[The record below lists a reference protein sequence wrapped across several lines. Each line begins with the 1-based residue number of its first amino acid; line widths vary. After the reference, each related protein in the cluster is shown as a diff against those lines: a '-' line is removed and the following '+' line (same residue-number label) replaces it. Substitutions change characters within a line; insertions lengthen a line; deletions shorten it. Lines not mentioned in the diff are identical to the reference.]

1 MPGLDSG
8 SLMPP
13 GKPRTPQDK
22 VTAANKPTPAGA
34 AASSLSHSSAGG
46 GGKST
51 GTNAGASG
59 GKSGGKDS
67 GPGSKPPTLHLYN
80 LLSRMPGPRN
90 FAVRI
95 FMFSFIGTQLPLFA
109 LLLYVLMN
117 VELTAEVLTTF
128 SIVLIAALLG
138 SASTVVALMAYAEP
152 VGAIS
157 RAMQNYSEEG
167 YEPDLPEGY
176 SDEIGELMANT
187 QGALKKLHTMIHS
200 MHELTIRDELT
211 GLYNRRFFVEQAEQ
225 LLSRANRYGEP
236 LTLIFVDMDNFK
248 QVNDQFSHLVGDQ
261 TLRQVATLMSDTARG
276 SDLTA
281 RLGGDEFVI
290 VFPNTPLI
298 RAIHLC
304 ERLRASI
311 EKYDWSPLLQ
321 GMVPTMSIGVAEAQ
335 KEDTVDALIDRADA
349 NLHKAK
355 KEGRNQVI
363 E

>member
-1 MPGLDSG
+1 MQGVDSG
-8 SLMPP
+8 SVMPS
-13 GKPRTPQDK
+13 GKPGGKAATPTGVASDQ
-22 VTAANKPTPAGA
+22 PARP
-34 AASSLSHSSAGG
+34 SSLRI
-46 GGKST
+46 
-51 GTNAGASG
+51 
-59 GKSGGKDS
+59 
-67 GPGSKPPTLHLYN
+67 YN
-80 LLSRMPGPRN
+80 LLAKLPGPKN

-109 LLLYVLMN
+109 LLLYVVMN
-117 VELTAEVLTTF
+117 VEMTAEVLTTV

-157 RAMQNYSEEG
+157 RAMQNYGVEN

-176 SDEIGELMANT
+176 NDEIGELMANT
-187 QGALKKLHTMIHS
+187 QGALKKLHSMIHS
-200 MHELTIRDELT
+200 MHELSIRDELT

-225 LLSRANRYGEP
+225 LLARAHRYGEP
-236 LTLIFVDMDNFK
+236 LTLIFIDMDNFK
-248 QVNDQFSHLVGDQ
+248 QVNDHFSHLVGDQ
-261 TLRQVATLMSDTARG
+261 TLRQVAELMSDTARG

-290 VFPNTPLI
+290 VFPNTPI
-298 RAIHLC
+298 TRAKHLC
-304 ERLRASI
+304 ERLRANL
-311 EKYDWSPLLQ
+311 EKYDWTPLL
-321 GMVPTMSIGVAEAQ
+321 GNMVPTMSIGVAEAQ
-335 KEDTVDALIDRADA
+335 KDDNVEILIDRADA